1 MESNVGINEEL
12 SKEFYELSKIRY
24 LLKKELDSMNKNI
37 INLDL
42 KKKLIIEKPTIIE
55 HLNDFKNHLGVQIL
69 KTLPHN
75 GIEKS
80 IGIIKNSDSF
90 IDRKLDKISKS
101 LNKNMEYIAID
112 IQKRYVMK
120 NEKYFETHF
129 NPIYQETFKDPN
141 DKIVN
146 LKSRYDVFDLDVS
159 YDKIKYKIFS
169 LNPSRKQNLSLNF
182 KEIVDTI
189 TNSLIYSTEYE
200 KNLILNKH
208 LKSIDFRIEEIK
220 SILLQNND
228 FENNDYCDITVLNK
242 EEEFE
247 LSTHYSSDSLI
258 TKTLNGHAIIKH
270 ALENNLPILDDM
282 FEEKLNFKIL
292 EVGSK
297 EEVFEKIN
305 LVINSINDSSVNN
318 NKFLD
323 NLIVKEMESNYT
335 DPFDNLI

>member
-1 MESNVGINEEL
+1 M
-12 SKEFYELSKIRY
+12 
-24 LLKKELDSMNKNI
+24 
-37 INLDL
+37 
-42 KKKLIIEKPTIIE
+42 
-55 HLNDFKNHLGVQIL
+55 
-69 KTLPHN
+69 
-75 GIEKS
+75 
-80 IGIIKNSDSF
+80 
-90 IDRKLDKISKS
+90 
-101 LNKNMEYIAID
+101 
-112 IQKRYVMK
+112 
-120 NEKYFETHF
+120 
-129 NPIYQETFKDPN
+129 
-141 DKIVN
+141 
-146 LKSRYDVFDLDVS
+146 
-159 YDKIKYKIFS
+159 
-169 LNPSRKQNLSLNF
+169 
-182 KEIVDTI
+182 
-189 TNSLIYSTEYE
+189 
-200 KNLILNKH
+200 ILNKH